1 MSTGLRLMEIV
12 RFTTRILVISLLM
25 MLAAFMGGVGSMV
38 CNFAV
43 GLALAVL
50 AGSRVEDS
58 VQPIGTG

>member
-1 MSTGLRLMEIV
+1 MKIV

-25 MLAAFMGGVGSMV
+25 MLAAYMGGVGSMV